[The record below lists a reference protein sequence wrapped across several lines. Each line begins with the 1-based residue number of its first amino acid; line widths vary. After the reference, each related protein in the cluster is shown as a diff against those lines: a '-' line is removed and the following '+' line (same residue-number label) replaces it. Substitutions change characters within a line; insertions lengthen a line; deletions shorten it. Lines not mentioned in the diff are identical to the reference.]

1 MTGFRIGWAIAS
13 PDIVKAMATL
23 QSQTTSCTSSLCQ
36 LAAEGAMLGPQDD
49 VESLRRCMEH
59 NRNLILGEL
68 AKVPGVTCHKPA
80 GTFYCLPDFR
90 ACLRDGIAKNSFELS
105 MFLLSKA
112 RVVTVPGKDFGL
124 EGYLR
129 LSYAGSA
136 ADAIEGV
143 TRIRWALDPTTPKA
157 ITIGEKTVVRDWL

>member
-1 MTGFRIGWAIAS
+1 MS
-13 PDIVKAMATL
+13 TL

-49 VESLRRCMEH
+49 VETLRRCMEH
-59 NRNLILGEL
+59 NRNVILQEL
-68 AKVPGVTCHKPA
+68 ARVPGVTCEKPL

-90 ACLRDGIAKNSFELS
+90 ACLKEGIARDSMELS
-105 MFLLSKA
+105 MFLLSTA
-112 RVVTVPGKDFGL
+112 RVVTVPGRDFGL

-136 ADAIEGV
+136 AEAVEGV
-143 TRIRWALDPTTPKA
+143 RRIRWALDPSTPKE
-157 ITIGEKTVVRDWL
+157 IQIGEKTVVRDWL